1 MAKTIKVLSGA
12 GFITQEVR
20 SETVCE
26 LRDELNI
33 DSGASIAVNGQNVTP
48 SYELQEGDLI
58 AAVSN
63 NKTGGLIALLP
74 LI

>member
-1 MAKTIKVLSGA
+1 MARTIKVLSGA

-33 DSGASIAVNGQNVTP
+33 DSSASIAVNGQNVTP
-48 SYELQEGDLI
+48 SYEL
-58 AAVSN
+58 
-63 NKTGGLIALLP
+63 
-74 LI
+74 

>member
-20 SETVCE
+20 ALTVCE
-26 LRDELNI
+26 LREELSI
-33 DSGASIAVNGQNVTP
+33 DSNASIAVNGQNVTP
-48 SYELQEGDLI
+48 SYELQEGDLV

-63 NKTGGLIALLP
+63 NKTGGLLALYP